1 MAGLRTFLGKRAQP
15 VPVGKLQGAEAIGQ
29 AVAGMMPPHSRVVE
43 WSNDPRPD
51 RFKCMATPATIETQ
65 FIVYITVGDEKP
77 AWGMCTG
84 R

>member
-1 MAGLRTFLGKRAQP
+1 
-15 VPVGKLQGAEAIGQ
+15 
-29 AVAGMMPPHSRVVE
+29 
-43 WSNDPRPD
+43 
-51 RFKCMATPATIETQ
+51 MATPATIDAQ